1 MSLHLLLYSFSIFFS
16 AQHSTP
22 HIPLTPAV
30 VGLDVHNW
38 FSSSNPASCSNA
50 SFCFNSTVIS
60 ERKGRCPLLLSLAA
74 DRGNQLLAG
83 ADALITLLFTRVA

>member
-1 MSLHLLLYSFSIFFS
+1 M
-16 AQHSTP
+16 
-22 HIPLTPAV
+22 PLTPVVNAGLLLGSTFTACFPHLTPHLAV
-30 VGLDVHNW
+30 FIAAV
-38 FSSSNPASCSNA
+38 A

-83 ADALITLLFTRVA
+83 ADALITLLFTRVV